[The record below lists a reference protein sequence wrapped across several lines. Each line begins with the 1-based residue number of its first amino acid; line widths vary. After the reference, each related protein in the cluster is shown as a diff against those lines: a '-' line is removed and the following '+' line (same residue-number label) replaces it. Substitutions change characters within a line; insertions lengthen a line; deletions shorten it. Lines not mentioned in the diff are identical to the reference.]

1 MLHVHSL
8 RYPVKLE
15 APMRSK
21 ITRIATGVT
30 IGIAG
35 LVVAGLVAMSDV
47 STGHPSASPESVI
60 PVELVSSKS
69 DSPGH
74 SFSVLQANMSNGLA
88 PGVGVPLNLQV
99 FNSNNQ
105 DINVTSLTGTAAASD
120 HSGSSFV
127 PACTASYLHIT
138 TPSTT
143 TFPFLIKAGATK
155 AVTLTA
161 TLDSSAPTTC
171 QSATFTISYTAQG
184 VQA

>member
-1 MLHVHSL
+1 
-8 RYPVKLE
+8 
-15 APMRSK
+15 MRSK
-21 ITRIATGVT
+21 ITRIVAGVT
-30 IGIAG
+30 IGTAG
-35 LVVAGLVAMSDV
+35 FAVAGLVAMSHV
-47 STGHPSASPESVI
+47 PTGHPSARPQSVI
-60 PVELVSSKS
+60 PVELVSTKS

-99 FNSNNQ
+99 FNPNNQ
-105 DINVTSLTGTAAASD
+105 DIKVTSLTGTATASD

-127 PACTASYLHIT
+127 PACTASYLRIT
-138 TPSTT
+138 TPNTT
-143 TFPFLIKAGATK
+143 TFPFLVKAGAIK

-161 TLDSSAPTTC
+161 TLVSSAPTTC